1 MAGIAKFEQQATPSS
16 RNGSA
21 PRVGLVADHEV
32 TTEIARKLA
41 DRFGREAHIAFVA
54 PAVTRSRLEHVAG
67 IPDEARGEAEER
79 IDRSVPRLEEA
90 GLHPD
95 PAAVGDQD
103 PVIAVEDL
111 MRELPGELDEIVLLT
126 HAGDDARWAENDAF
140 DRARRRVS
148 LPLTL
153 IQVDARGEL
162 VEIERSGNGAD
173 RPAESV
179 VEGESENLPRFAT
192 RELLAMIV
200 AAVGTIILLVLA
212 GDSISDA
219 SNPGAGLDTSDLI
232 VVLLAGFFAFVNVAH
247 ILALTAFQ
255 SVGYRGLWS
264 TFFARLSLYGTP
276 VAVVAA
282 LILGG

>member
-1 MAGIAKFEQQATPSS
+1 M
-16 RNGSA
+16 
-21 PRVGLVADHEV
+21 VADHAV
-32 TTEIARKLA
+32 SAEIARKLA
-41 DRFGREAHIAFVA
+41 DRFGRDSHIAFIA
-54 PAVTRSRLEHVAG
+54 PAVTRTRIQHVAG
-67 IPDEARGEAEER
+67 IADEARGEAEER
-79 IDRSVPRLEEA
+79 IDESVPHLEEA
-90 GLHPD
+90 GLHPE

-103 PVIAVEDL
+103 PVIAIEDL

-126 HAGDDARWAENDAF
+126 HAGDDARWAEHDAF
-140 DRARRRVS
+140 DRARRRIA

-153 IQVDARGEL
+153 IQVDERGEL
-162 VEIERSGNGAD
+162 VDLERSDAGAD

-192 RELLAMIV
+192 RELLAMVV
-200 AAVGTIILLVLA
+200 AAIGTIVLLILA

-232 VVLLAGFFAFVNVAH
+232 VVLLAGFFAFVNIAH

-255 SVGYRGLWS
+255 SVGYRGMWS
-264 TFFARLSLYGTP
+264 AFFARMSLYGTP

-282 LILGG
+282 LVLDG